1 MPCQHLTQIQQ
12 LNLPISDSD
21 VLKIICPV
29 CGNVEVCAYTP
40 LETEDLE
47 TKDPANSAV
56 EQGQGS
62 VATQPELASK
72 TDPAR

>member
-40 LETEDLE
+40 LETEE
-47 TKDPANSAV
+47 PAESAV
-56 EQGQGS
+56 GESPQS
-62 VATQPELASK
+62 TATQTEIASK
-72 TDPAR
+72 IPSSP

>member
-40 LETEDLE
+40 LETEEPDE
-47 TKDPANSAV
+47 SAVGEKPESMATKAEIANQTNSAH
-56 EQGQGS
+56 
-62 VATQPELASK
+62 
-72 TDPAR
+72 